1 VTAALDSIVYEIHR
15 EDIDPIVKRRP
26 EVAEGLAAV
35 MAERQARNDTLLQA
49 PVQTLVPT
57 RDDLL
62 ARLRLLFGL

>member
-1 VTAALDSIVYEIHR
+1 
-15 EDIDPIVKRRP
+15 
-26 EVAEGLAAV
+26 
-35 MAERQARNDTLLQA
+35 MAKHQARNDSHFEA